1 MRLGERQLQ
10 KKNCLFTSLR
20 GRRRRGGEVG
30 REKSAIPLFFPFL
43 TIPYPF
49 RRLLRGLGAF
59 AKELI
64 LKCSYVKLNLGELVF
79 KERGN
84 TPGGTTYIM
93 ALIAYTGSLPPKGVP
108 FSPFSG

>member
-30 REKSAIPLFFPFL
+30 REKSAIPPFFPFL
-43 TIPYPF
+43 KIPYPF
-49 RRLLRGLGAF
+49 RRLLRRLGAF

-64 LKCSYVKLNLGELVF
+64 LKCSYVSDQIEFGRVGF
-79 KERGN
+79 
-84 TPGGTTYIM
+84 
-93 ALIAYTGSLPPKGVP
+93 
-108 FSPFSG
+108 

>member
-10 KKNCLFTSLR
+10 KKKLSLYQPAWQAPKGR
-20 GRRRRGGEVG
+20 GSGEG
-30 REKSAIPLFFPFL
+30 EKRNPPLFSLPH
-43 TIPYPF
+43 YP
-49 RRLLRGLGAF
+49 LPLSTPNCGLGAF
-59 AKELI
+59 AKELV

-79 KERGN
+79 KGRGN

-93 ALIAYTGSLPPKGVP
+93 ALIAYTGSLLPKGVP